1 MEIGWTKENIFV
13 YLPALI
19 GSLLWEGLARSAEV
33 AGQEWNE
40 GRGDT
45 KIKKKKKK
53 KRRREGKRKKKDF
66 ILQIDSV
73 LEHSFSA
80 SQEINNFIS
89 AFTSCSHTA

>member
-40 GRGDT
+40 GRGHT
-45 KIKKKKKK
+45 KIKKKK
-53 KRRREGKRKKKDF
+53 RERERA
-66 ILQIDSV
+66 LS
-73 LEHSFSA
+73 
-80 SQEINNFIS
+80 
-89 AFTSCSHTA
+89 

>member
-40 GRGDT
+40 GRGHT
-45 KIKKKKKK
+45 KIKKK
-53 KRRREGKRKKKDF
+53 RERERESSLLIGTKAG
-66 ILQIDSV
+66 
-73 LEHSFSA
+73 SA
-80 SQEINNFIS
+80 NLKNIK
-89 AFTSCSHTA
+89 